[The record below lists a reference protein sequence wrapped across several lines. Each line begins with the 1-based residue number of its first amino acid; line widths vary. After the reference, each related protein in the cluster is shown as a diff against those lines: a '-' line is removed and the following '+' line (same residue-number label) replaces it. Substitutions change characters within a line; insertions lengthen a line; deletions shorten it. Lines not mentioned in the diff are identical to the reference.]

1 MALVGQ
7 MLAVQLGQSSLQV
20 AVRCLFLLPGK
31 RSIKL
36 MAHAVPD
43 YYSGRYQKILWYFL
57 WKWLALSAGRLYRLG
72 ELYKQSFLVSQ

>member
-1 MALVGQ
+1 
-7 MLAVQLGQSSLQV
+7 
-20 AVRCLFLLPGK
+20 
-31 RSIKL
+31 
-36 MAHAVPD
+36 MAHTVPD